1 MSLRLTVD
9 EVSGVFGIMPTP
21 ATPDAD
27 EPTAEHTVDLEE
39 TRRAVTALEEAGV
52 DALMLNGTSGEA
64 FALTDAEWRTFTETA
79 AETADEMSIL
89 AGPTTMNTRTTIDR
103 AEFAR
108 DVGCDGLLLGRPMW
122 CELSPDATVQ
132 FYREVAATV
141 PELGIVAYDNPS
153 AFGGPLTEWERLA
166 AIDNFVGVKY
176 ISLGPQYWEARRTAR
191 EADGEMRI
199 IQMDAYLPAAM
210 TWDRDLPLV
219 CWSSSVSCGPEPVI
233 ALMDAL
239 EDGRWERAFRIS
251 EGMAHSFEA
260 FFPDGGMQSF
270 SRHTPAI
277 VKARMSEAGFLDP
290 GPVRPPDPNTP
301 EPFLEGGR
309 ESGRRWT
316 ELVATVRADRA
327 KVDGTSNR

>member
-1 MSLRLTVD
+1 MSLRLPVED
-9 EVSGVFGIMPTP
+9 VNGVFAIMPTP

-27 EPTAEHTVDLEE
+27 DPRAADTVDLDE
-39 TRRAVTALEEAGV
+39 TRRAVTALEAAGV

-64 FALTDAEWRTFTETA
+64 FALTDDEWRAFTETA
-79 AETADEMSIL
+79 AEAAEEMSVL
-89 AGPTTMNTRTTIDR
+89 AGPTTLNTRTTIER

-122 CELSPDATVQ
+122 VELSPDAIVQ
-132 FYREVAATV
+132 FYREVAAAV

-166 AIDNFVGVKY
+166 AIENFVGVKY
-176 ISLGPQYWEARRTAR
+176 ISLGPQYWETLRKAR
-191 EADGEMRI
+191 EADGEMRV

-219 CWSSSVSCGPEPVI
+219 CWSSSVSCGPEPVME
-233 ALMDAL
+233 LMDAL
-239 EDGRWERAFRIS
+239 DEGRWERAFEIS

-260 FFPDGGMQSF
+260 FFPDGGMAAF

-290 GPVRPPDPNTP
+290 GPVRPPSLNTP
-301 EPFLEGGR
+301 EAYLEGGR
-309 ESGRRWT
+309 ESGRRWK
-316 ELVATVRADRA
+316 ELVEHVREERA
-327 KVDGTSNR
+327 AIAGTDQR

>member
-1 MSLRLTVD
+1 MSLRLTVE

-27 EPTAEHTVDLEE
+27 DPAAEETVDLAE

-64 FALTDAEWRTFTETA
+64 FALTDAEWRAFTETA
-79 AETADEMSIL
+79 AETADEMAIL
-89 AGPTTMNTRTTIDR
+89 AGPTTLNTRTTIDR

-122 CELSPDATVQ
+122 VELSSDAIVQ
-132 FYREVAATV
+132 FYREVAAAV

-153 AFGGPLTEWERLA
+153 AFGSPLTGWERLA

-176 ISLGPQYWEARRTAR
+176 ISLGPQYWEARRKAR
-191 EADGEMRI
+191 EADGEMRV

-219 CWSSSVSCGPEPVI
+219 CWSSSVSCGPEPVM
-233 ALMDAL
+233 ALVDAL
-239 EDGRWERAFRIS
+239 EDGRWERAFEIS
-251 EGMAHSFEA
+251 GQMAHSFES
-260 FFPDGGMQSF
+260 FFPDGGMAAF

-301 EPFLEGGR
+301 ETYLEGGR
-309 ESGRRWT
+309 ESGRRWSD
-316 ELVATVRADRA
+316 LVSAVRDERATVE
-327 KVDGTSNR
+327 GTSQR